1 MNGEEGLYNA
11 LMDAYDLILLDIML
25 PSVNGIEI
33 LKEIKKN
40 NIKFKV
46 IQPKYFLIKWYI
58 LLKEEFL
65 WVKKWKIIL
74 KN

>member
-46 IQPKYFLIKWYI
+46 IQPKYFLIK
-58 LLKEEFL
+58 
-65 WVKKWKIIL
+65 
-74 KN
+74 